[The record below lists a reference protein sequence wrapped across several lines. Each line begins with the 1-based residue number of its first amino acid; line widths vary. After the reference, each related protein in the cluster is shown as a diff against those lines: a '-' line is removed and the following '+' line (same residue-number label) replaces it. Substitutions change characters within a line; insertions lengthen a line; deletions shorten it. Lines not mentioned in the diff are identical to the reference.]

1 MLGSAGLG
9 LPLRAGA
16 GRTSVQHLEVAKRVS
31 PFSNSGNQ
39 CTGGSAFVGEVRW
52 AKWYLIKKTGAPRA
66 HQPISH
72 LNSLEVSDRLPE
84 EPFVTF

>member
-1 MLGSAGLG
+1 M
-9 LPLRAGA
+9 
-16 GRTSVQHLEVAKRVS
+16 
-31 PFSNSGNQ
+31 
-39 CTGGSAFVGEVRW
+39 GEVRW

-84 EPFVTF
+84 EPFVTNARGAEALGAPTVGGLRMEEEAARLAAVRQEQGWMGG